1 MYFPNFAWSS
11 LIAAIFFTTSFGIP
25 VKDPS
30 LKKYAAVP
38 TLVKAP
44 VFVGAGTYPR
54 ANKLSNGSL
63 ILSYTAFENGDNI
76 IRVVLSTDNG
86 KTWKIQGDVARGP
99 SNANDIDN
107 PYILQLPS
115 GRLIVA
121 FRNHSKDPSN
131 GSYTYFRITICYSD
145 DLGKSWL
152 FLSEPAANS
161 GPVNGLWEPFL
172 RNALDGS
179 LQLYY
184 SRENA
189 FDDQDTLERFSTD
202 GGATWSAPQTISG
215 VAITSRDGM
224 TGVAT
229 VSGSTLIAV
238 FETSIVGTF
247 NISAITSTDD
257 GKTWGGRRI
266 IYTPTSPNTSAGAPQ
281 VLNVAGALAVSFI
294 TNEDDTLTAPAPNY
308 ALRTTTK
315 LITSGDG
322 GKTWGNKITVGQPHS
337 VWPGLVGLNGKKF
350 LVLFDNGGVKAQKIK
365 LSK

>member
-1 MYFPNFAWSS
+1 MVRTPAMHP
-11 LIAAIFFTTSFGIP
+11 TTH
-25 VKDPS
+25 
-30 LKKYAAVP
+30 
-38 TLVKAP
+38 TL
-44 VFVGAGTYPR
+44 T
-54 ANKLSNGSL
+54 SN
-63 ILSYTAFENGDNI
+63 
-76 IRVVLSTDNG
+76 R
-86 KTWKIQGDVARGP
+86 KIQGDVARGP

-121 FRNHSKDPSN
+121 FRNHSKDSSN

-152 FLSEPAANS
+152 FLSEPAAKP

-189 FDDQDTLERFSTD
+189 FDDQDTLEHFSTD
-202 GGATWSAPQTISG
+202 GGASWSAAQTISG
-215 VAITSRDGM
+215 AGLTSRDGM

-229 VSGSTLIAV
+229 VSGSTLITV
-238 FETSIVGTF
+238 FETSVVGTF

-281 VLNVAGALAVSFI
+281 VLNVAGALVVSFI

-322 GKTWGNKITVGQPHS
+322 GKTWGNKITVGKPHS
-337 VWPGLVGLNGKKF
+337 VWPGLVGLDGKKF
-350 LVLFDNGGVKAQKIK
+350 LAVFDNGGVKAQKIK